1 MSMRKTILL
10 SVFALGVLTINAQTV
25 VVKGGGFWD
34 NWSMGVQGGATMKM
48 SGEAFFKS
56 ARPAFGLTLGKQW
69 TPILGMDLQGMGYVN
84 TTNSSTMIDA
94 SDVSLIGR
102 MNLMNLFA
110 GYNGMPRPFEIETVT
125 GLGWLHHYMTG
136 SGDTDDLSA
145 RVGLNFNFNLGEDAA
160 WTLGIKP
167 AVVFN
172 LTGEFPDK
180 KMAFNRNHSNMEI
193 LFGLTYH
200 FAGSDG
206 NRHFTLVNAVDPMA
220 IAAMNEEINDLRE
233 IVVAKDV
240 ELVGLAD
247 ELLMV
252 QNQLNEARNKKV
264 EASGET
270 INIVE
275 SVVAFPFNQSEVQS
289 SQMPS
294 LEHVAN
300 YLKNNPN
307 ANITVNGYASPEG
320 TEEYNIQLSQRR
332 AEAVKNILVNKY
344 GIAAN
349 RINTIGHGVG
359 DIFSEP
365 AWNRV
370 GICTIDE
377 SE

>member
-1 MSMRKTILL
+1 MRKTILL
-10 SVFALGVLTINAQTV
+10 SVFALSALTINAQTAV
-25 VVKGGGFWD
+25 VEGGGFWD
-34 NWSMGVQGGATMKM
+34 NWSMGIQGGATMKM
-48 SGEAFFKS
+48 SGTGFFKS
-56 ARPAFGLTLGKQW
+56 ARPAFGLTIGKQW
-69 TPILGMDLQGMGYVN
+69 TPILGMDIQGMGYVN

-94 SDVSLIGR
+94 SDVSLITR

-110 GYNGMPRPFEIETVT
+110 GYEGMPRPFEIETVT
-125 GLGWLHHYMTG
+125 GLVWLHHYMNG
-136 SGDTDDLSA
+136 GGDTDDMSA

-160 WTLGIKP
+160 WTFGIKP

-172 LTGEFPDK
+172 LTGEYPSK
-180 KMAFNRNHSNMEI
+180 KMAFNRKHSNMEI

-200 FAGSDG
+200 FADSDG
-206 NRHFTLVNAVDPMA
+206 NRHFALVNAVDPMA
-220 IAAMNEEINDLRE
+220 LAAMNEEINDLRE
-233 IVVAKDV
+233 VVVAKDV

-275 SVVAFPFNQSEVQS
+275 SVVAFPFNQSDVQS

-294 LEHVAN
+294 LEHVAT

-320 TEEYNIQLSQRR
+320 TEEYNMQLSQRR
-332 AEAVKNILVNKY
+332 ADAVKSILVDKY
-344 GIAAN
+344 GIASN
-349 RINTIGHGVG
+349 RINAVGHGVG

-377 SE
+377 SN

>member
-1 MSMRKTILL
+1 MKKTILL
-10 SVFALGVLTINAQTV
+10 SVLALGALAINAQTV

-48 SGEAFFKS
+48 SGEGFFKS

-69 TPILGMDLQGMGYVN
+69 TPILGMDIQGMGYVN

-110 GYNGMPRPFEIETVT
+110 GYNGMPRPFEVETVT

-145 RVGLNFNFNLGEDAA
+145 RIGLNFNFNLGEDAA

-167 AVVFN
+167 AVLFN
-172 LTGEFPDK
+172 LTGEYPSK
-180 KMAFNRNHSNMEI
+180 KLAFNRNKANMEI
-193 LFGLTYH
+193 LLGLTYH
-200 FAGSDG
+200 FADEDG
-206 NRHFTLVNAVDPMA
+206 NRHFALVNAIDPLA
-220 IAAMNEEINDLRE
+220 LAAMNEEINDLRE
-233 IVVAKDV
+233 VIVAKDV

-247 ELLMV
+247 ELMV
-252 QNQLNEARNKKV
+252 VQDQLNEARNK
-264 EASGET
+264 EMET
-270 INIVE
+270 TGQTIKILE
-275 SVVAFPFNQSEVQS
+275 SVVAFPFNQSDVQT

-294 LEHVAN
+294 LEHAAN
-300 YLKNNPN
+300 YLKDNPD
-307 ANITVNGYASPEG
+307 AKITVNGYASPEG
-320 TEEYNIQLSQRR
+320 TEEYNLQLSQRR
-332 AEAVKNILVNKY
+332 ADAVKNILVDKY
-344 GIAAN
+344 GIAAD
-349 RINTIGHGVG
+349 RINAIGHGVG
-359 DIFSEP
+359 DVFSVP

-377 SE
+377 VK

>member
-1 MSMRKTILL
+1 MKKTILL
-10 SVFALGVLTINAQTV
+10 SVLALGALAINAQTV

-48 SGEAFFKS
+48 SGEGFFKS

-69 TPILGMDLQGMGYVN
+69 TPILGMDIQGMGYVN

-110 GYNGMPRPFEIETVT
+110 GYNGMPRPFEVETVT

-145 RVGLNFNFNLGEDAA
+145 RIGLNFNFNLGEDAA

-167 AVVFN
+167 AVLFN
-172 LTGEFPDK
+172 LTGGYPSK
-180 KMAFNRNHSNMEI
+180 KLAFNRNKANMEI
-193 LFGLTYH
+193 LLGLTYH
-200 FAGSDG
+200 FADEDG
-206 NRHFTLVNAVDPMA
+206 NRHFALVNAIDPLA
-220 IAAMNEEINDLRE
+220 LAAMNEEINDLRE
-233 IVVAKDV
+233 VIVAKDV

-247 ELLMV
+247 ELMV
-252 QNQLNEARNKKV
+252 VQDQLNEARNKEM
-264 EASGET
+264 EATGQT
-270 INIVE
+270 IKILE
-275 SVVAFPFNQSEVQS
+275 SVVAFPFNQSDVQT

-294 LEHVAN
+294 LEHAAN
-300 YLKNNPN
+300 YLKDNPD
-307 ANITVNGYASPEG
+307 AKITVNGYASPEG
-320 TEEYNIQLSQRR
+320 TEEYNLQLSQRR
-332 AEAVKNILVNKY
+332 ADAVKNILVDKY
-344 GIAAN
+344 GIAAD
-349 RINTIGHGVG
+349 RINAIGHGVG
-359 DIFSEP
+359 DVFSVP

-377 SE
+377 VK

>member
-1 MSMRKTILL
+1 MKKTILL
-10 SVFALGVLTINAQTV
+10 SVLALGALTINAQTV

-48 SGEAFFKS
+48 SGEGFFKS

-69 TPILGMDLQGMGYVN
+69 TPILGMDIQGMGYVN

-110 GYNGMPRPFEIETVT
+110 GYNGMPRPFEVETVT

-167 AVVFN
+167 AVLFN
-172 LTGEFPDK
+172 LTGEYPSK
-180 KMAFNRNHSNMEI
+180 KLAFNRNKANMEI
-193 LFGLTYH
+193 LLGLTYH
-200 FAGSDG
+200 FADEDG
-206 NRHFTLVNAVDPMA
+206 NRHFALVNAIDPLA
-220 IAAMNEEINDLRE
+220 LAAMNEEINDLRE
-233 IVVAKDV
+233 VIVAKDV

-247 ELLMV
+247 ELMV
-252 QNQLNEARNKKV
+252 VQEQLNEARNKEM
-264 EASGET
+264 EATGQT
-270 INIVE
+270 IKILE
-275 SVVAFPFNQSEVQS
+275 SVVAFPFNQSDVQT

-294 LEHVAN
+294 LEHAAN
-300 YLKNNPN
+300 YLKDNPD
-307 ANITVNGYASPEG
+307 AKITVNGYASPEG
-320 TEEYNIQLSQRR
+320 TEEYNLQLSQRR
-332 AEAVKNILVNKY
+332 ADAVKNILVDKY
-344 GIAAN
+344 GIAAD
-349 RINTIGHGVG
+349 RINAIGHGVG
-359 DIFSEP
+359 DVFSVP

-377 SE
+377 VK

>member
-1 MSMRKTILL
+1 MKKTILL
-10 SVFALGVLTINAQTV
+10 SVLALGALAINAQTV

-48 SGEAFFKS
+48 SGEGFFKS

-69 TPILGMDLQGMGYVN
+69 TPILGMDIQGMGYVN

-110 GYNGMPRPFEIETVT
+110 GYNGMPRPFEVETVT

-167 AVVFN
+167 AVLFN
-172 LTGEFPDK
+172 LTGEYPSK
-180 KMAFNRNHSNMEI
+180 KLAFNRNKANMEI
-193 LFGLTYH
+193 LLGLTYH
-200 FAGSDG
+200 FADEDG
-206 NRHFTLVNAVDPMA
+206 NRHFALMNTIDPLA
-220 IAAMNEEINDLRE
+220 LAAMNEEINDLRE
-233 IVVAKDV
+233 VIVAKDV

-247 ELLMV
+247 ELMV
-252 QNQLNEARNKKV
+252 VQDQLNEARNK
-264 EASGET
+264 EMET
-270 INIVE
+270 TGQTIKILE
-275 SVVAFPFNQSEVQS
+275 SVVAFPFNQSDVQT

-300 YLKNNPN
+300 YLKDNPN
-307 ANITVNGYASPEG
+307 AKITVNGYASPEG
-320 TEEYNIQLSQRR
+320 TEEYNLQLSQRR
-332 AEAVKNILVNKY
+332 ADAVKNILVDKY
-344 GIAAN
+344 GIAAD
-349 RINTIGHGVG
+349 RINAIGHGVG
-359 DIFSEP
+359 DVFSVP

-377 SE
+377 VK

>member
-1 MSMRKTILL
+1 MKKTILL
-10 SVFALGVLTINAQTV
+10 SVLALGALTINAQTV

-48 SGEAFFKS
+48 SGEGFFKS

-69 TPILGMDLQGMGYVN
+69 TPILGMDIQGMGYVN

-110 GYNGMPRPFEIETVT
+110 GYNGMPRPFEVETVT

-167 AVVFN
+167 AVLFN
-172 LTGEFPDK
+172 LTGEYPSK
-180 KMAFNRNHSNMEI
+180 KLAFNRNKANMEI
-193 LFGLTYH
+193 LLGVTYH
-200 FAGSDG
+200 FADGDG
-206 NRHFTLVNAVDPMA
+206 NRHFTLVNAIDPLA
-220 IAAMNEEINDLRE
+220 LAAMNEEINDLRE
-233 IVVAKDV
+233 VIVAKDV

-247 ELLMV
+247 ELMV
-252 QNQLNEARNKKV
+252 VQDQLNEARNKEM
-264 EASGET
+264 EATGQT
-270 INIVE
+270 IKILE
-275 SVVAFPFNQSEVQS
+275 SVVAFPFNQSDVQT

-294 LEHVAN
+294 LEHAAN
-300 YLKNNPN
+300 YLKDNPD
-307 ANITVNGYASPEG
+307 AKITVNGYASPEG
-320 TEEYNIQLSQRR
+320 TEEYNLQLSQRR
-332 AEAVKNILVNKY
+332 ADAVKNILVDKY
-344 GIAAN
+344 GIAAD
-349 RINTIGHGVG
+349 RINAIGHGVG
-359 DIFSEP
+359 DVFSVP

-377 SE
+377 VK

>member
-1 MSMRKTILL
+1 MRKTILL
-10 SVFALGVLTINAQTV
+10 SVFALSTLTINAQTAV
-25 VVKGGGFWD
+25 VEGGGFWD
-34 NWSMGVQGGATMKM
+34 NWSMGIQGGATMKM
-48 SGEAFFKS
+48 SGAGFFKS
-56 ARPAFGLTLGKQW
+56 ARPAFGLTVGKQW
-69 TPILGMDLQGMGYVN
+69 TPILGMDIQGMGYVN

-94 SDVSLIGR
+94 SDVSLITR

-110 GYNGMPRPFEIETVT
+110 GYEGMPRPFEIETVT
-125 GLGWLHHYMTG
+125 GLGWLHHYMNG
-136 SGDTDDLSA
+136 GGDTDDMSA

-160 WTLGIKP
+160 WTFGIKP

-172 LTGEFPDK
+172 LTGEYPSK

-200 FAGSDG
+200 FADSDG
-206 NRHFTLVNAVDPMA
+206 NRHFALVNAVDPMA
-220 IAAMNEEINDLRE
+220 LAAMNEEINDLRE
-233 IVVAKDV
+233 VVVAKDV

-275 SVVAFPFNQSEVQS
+275 SVVAFPFNQSDVQS

-300 YLKNNPN
+300 YLKNNPD

-320 TEEYNIQLSQRR
+320 TEEYNLQLSQRR
-332 AEAVKNILVNKY
+332 ADAVKDILVNKY

-359 DIFSEP
+359 DIFSNP

-377 SE
+377 TN

>member
-1 MSMRKTILL
+1 MRKTILL
-10 SVFALGVLTINAQTV
+10 SVFALSALTINAQTAV
-25 VVKGGGFWD
+25 VEGGGFWD
-34 NWSMGVQGGATMKM
+34 NWSMGIQGGATMKM
-48 SGEAFFKS
+48 SGTGFFKS
-56 ARPAFGLTLGKQW
+56 ARPAFGLTIGKQW
-69 TPILGMDLQGMGYVN
+69 TPILGMDIQGMGYVN

-94 SDVSLIGR
+94 SDVSLITR

-110 GYNGMPRPFEIETVT
+110 GYEGMPRPFEIETVT
-125 GLGWLHHYMTG
+125 GLGWLHHYMNG
-136 SGDTDDLSA
+136 GGDTDDMSA

-160 WTLGIKP
+160 WTFGIKP

-172 LTGEFPDK
+172 LTGEYPSK

-200 FAGSDG
+200 FADSDG
-206 NRHFTLVNAVDPMA
+206 NRHFALVNAVDPMVL
-220 IAAMNEEINDLRE
+220 AAMNEEINDLRE
-233 IVVAKDV
+233 VVVAKDV

-275 SVVAFPFNQSEVQS
+275 SVVAFPFNQSDVQS

-300 YLKNNPN
+300 YLKNNPD

-320 TEEYNIQLSQRR
+320 TEEYNLQLSQRR
-332 AEAVKNILVNKY
+332 ADAVKDILVNKY

-377 SE
+377 AR

>member
-1 MSMRKTILL
+1 MRKTILL
-10 SVFALGVLTINAQTV
+10 SVFALSALTINAQTAV
-25 VVKGGGFWD
+25 VEGGGFWD
-34 NWSMGVQGGATMKM
+34 NWSMGIQGGATMKM
-48 SGEAFFKS
+48 SGAGFFKS
-56 ARPAFGLTLGKQW
+56 ARPAFGLTVGKQW
-69 TPILGMDLQGMGYVN
+69 TPILGMDIQGMGYVN

-94 SDVSLIGR
+94 SDVSLIAR
-102 MNLMNLFA
+102 MNLMNLFS
-110 GYNGMPRPFEIETVT
+110 GYKGMPRPFEIETVT
-125 GLGWLHHYMTG
+125 GLGWLHHYMNG
-136 SGDTDDLSA
+136 GGDADDMSA

-160 WTLGIKP
+160 WTFGIKP

-172 LTGEFPDK
+172 LTGEYPSK

-200 FAGSDG
+200 FADSDG
-206 NRHFTLVNAVDPMA
+206 NRHFALVNAVDPMVL
-220 IAAMNEEINDLRE
+220 AAMNEEINDLRE
-233 IVVAKDV
+233 VVVAKDV

-275 SVVAFPFNQSEVQS
+275 SVVAFPFNQSDVQS

-300 YLKNNPN
+300 YLKNNPD

-320 TEEYNIQLSQRR
+320 TEEYNLQLSQRR
-332 AEAVKNILVNKY
+332 ADAVKDILVNKY
-344 GIAAN
+344 GIEAN
-349 RINTIGHGVG
+349 RINAIGHGVG

>member
-1 MSMRKTILL
+1 MKKTIIL
-10 SVFALGVLTINAQTV
+10 SVLALGALAINAQTV

-48 SGEAFFKS
+48 SGEGFFKS

-69 TPILGMDLQGMGYVN
+69 TPILGMDIQGMGYVN

-110 GYNGMPRPFEIETVT
+110 GYNGMPRPFEVETVT

-145 RVGLNFNFNLGEDAA
+145 RVGLNFNLNLGEDAA

-167 AVVFN
+167 AVLFN
-172 LTGEFPDK
+172 LTGEYPSK
-180 KMAFNRNHSNMEI
+180 KLAFNRNKANMEI
-193 LFGLTYH
+193 LLGLTYH
-200 FAGSDG
+200 FADADG
-206 NRHFTLVNAVDPMA
+206 NRHFALVNAIDPLA
-220 IAAMNEEINDLRE
+220 LAAMNEEINDLRE
-233 IVVAKDV
+233 VIVAKDV

-247 ELLMV
+247 ELMV
-252 QNQLNEARNKKV
+252 VQDQLNEARNKEM
-264 EASGET
+264 EATGQT
-270 INIVE
+270 IKILE
-275 SVVAFPFNQSEVQS
+275 SVVAFPFNQSDVQT

-300 YLKNNPN
+300 YLKDNPN
-307 ANITVNGYASPEG
+307 AKITVNGYASPEG
-320 TEEYNIQLSQRR
+320 TEEYNLQLSQRR
-332 AEAVKNILVNKY
+332 ADAVKNILVDKY
-344 GIAAN
+344 GIAAD
-349 RINTIGHGVG
+349 RINAIGHGVG
-359 DIFSEP
+359 DIFSVP

-377 SE
+377 VK

>member
-1 MSMRKTILL
+1 MRKTILL

-48 SGEAFFKS
+48 SGEGFFKS

-69 TPILGMDLQGMGYVN
+69 TPILGMDIQGMGYVN

-167 AVVFN
+167 AVLFN
-172 LTGEFPDK
+172 LTGEYPSK
-180 KMAFNRNHSNMEI
+180 KLAFNRNKANMEI
-193 LFGLTYH
+193 LLGLTYH
-200 FAGSDG
+200 FADADG
-206 NRHFTLVNAVDPMA
+206 NRHFALVNAIDPLA
-220 IAAMNEEINDLRE
+220 LAAMNEEINDLRE
-233 IVVAKDV
+233 VIVAKDV

-247 ELLMV
+247 ELMV
-252 QNQLNEARNKKV
+252 VQDQLNEARNKEM
-264 EASGET
+264 EATGQT
-270 INIVE
+270 IKILE
-275 SVVAFPFNQSEVQS
+275 SVVAFPFNQSDVQT

-300 YLKNNPN
+300 YLKDNPD
-307 ANITVNGYASPEG
+307 AKITVNGYASPEG
-320 TEEYNIQLSQRR
+320 TEEYNLQLSQRR
-332 AEAVKNILVNKY
+332 ADAVKNILVDKY
-344 GIAAN
+344 GIAAD
-349 RINTIGHGVG
+349 RINAIGHGVG
-359 DIFSEP
+359 DVFSVP

-377 SE
+377 VK

>member
-1 MSMRKTILL
+1 MRKTILL
-10 SVFALGVLTINAQTV
+10 SVFALSTLTINAQTAV
-25 VVKGGGFWD
+25 VEGGGFWD
-34 NWSMGVQGGATMKM
+34 NWSMGIQGGATMKM
-48 SGEAFFKS
+48 SGTSFFKS
-56 ARPAFGLTLGKQW
+56 ARPAFGLTIGKQW
-69 TPILGMDLQGMGYVN
+69 TPILGMDIQGMGYVN
-84 TTNSSTMIDA
+84 TTNSSTMVDA
-94 SDVSLIGR
+94 SDVSLIAR

-110 GYNGMPRPFEIETVT
+110 GYEGMPRPFEIETVT
-125 GLGWLHHYMTG
+125 GLGWLHHYMNG
-136 SGDTDDLSA
+136 DGDTDDMSA

-160 WTLGIKP
+160 WTFGIKP

-172 LTGEFPDK
+172 LTGEYPSK

-200 FAGSDG
+200 FADSDG
-206 NRHFTLVNAVDPMA
+206 NRHFALVNAVDPMA
-220 IAAMNEEINDLRE
+220 LAAMNEEINDLRE
-233 IVVAKDV
+233 VVVAKDV

-275 SVVAFPFNQSEVQS
+275 SVVAFPFNQSDVQS

-300 YLKNNPN
+300 YLKNNPD

-320 TEEYNIQLSQRR
+320 TEEYNLQLSQRR
-332 AEAVKNILVNKY
+332 ADAVKDILVNKY
-344 GIAAN
+344 GIEAN
-349 RINTIGHGVG
+349 RINAIGHGVG

>member
-1 MSMRKTILL
+1 MKKTILL
-10 SVFALGVLTINAQTV
+10 SVLALGALAINAQTV

-48 SGEAFFKS
+48 SGEGFFKS

-69 TPILGMDLQGMGYVN
+69 TPILGMDIQGMGYVN

-110 GYNGMPRPFEIETVT
+110 GYNGMPRPFEVETVT

-167 AVVFN
+167 AVLFN
-172 LTGEFPDK
+172 LTGEYPSK
-180 KMAFNRNHSNMEI
+180 KLAFNRNKANMEI
-193 LFGLTYH
+193 LLGLTYH
-200 FAGSDG
+200 FADGDG
-206 NRHFTLVNAVDPMA
+206 NRHFTLVNAIDPLA
-220 IAAMNEEINDLRE
+220 LAAMNEEINDLRE
-233 IVVAKDV
+233 VIVAKDV

-247 ELLMV
+247 ELMV
-252 QNQLNEARNKKV
+252 VQEQLNEARNKEM
-264 EASGET
+264 EATGQT
-270 INIVE
+270 IKILE
-275 SVVAFPFNQSEVQS
+275 SVVAFPFNQSDVQT

-294 LEHVAN
+294 LEHAAN
-300 YLKNNPN
+300 YLKDNPD
-307 ANITVNGYASPEG
+307 AKITVNGYASPEG
-320 TEEYNIQLSQRR
+320 TEEYNLQLSQRR
-332 AEAVKNILVNKY
+332 ADAVKNILVDKY
-344 GIAAN
+344 GIAAD
-349 RINTIGHGVG
+349 RINAIGHGVG
-359 DIFSEP
+359 DVFSVP

-377 SE
+377 VK

>member
-1 MSMRKTILL
+1 MKKTILL
-10 SVFALGVLTINAQTV
+10 SVLALGALAINAQTV

-48 SGEAFFKS
+48 SGEGFFKS

-69 TPILGMDLQGMGYVN
+69 TPILGMDIQGMGYVN

-110 GYNGMPRPFEIETVT
+110 GYNGMPRPFEVETVT

-145 RVGLNFNFNLGEDAA
+145 RIGLNFNFNLGEDAA

-167 AVVFN
+167 AVLFN
-172 LTGEFPDK
+172 LTGEYPSK
-180 KMAFNRNHSNMEI
+180 KLAFNRNKANMEI
-193 LFGLTYH
+193 LLGLTYH
-200 FAGSDG
+200 FADEDG
-206 NRHFTLVNAVDPMA
+206 NRHFALVNAIDPLA
-220 IAAMNEEINDLRE
+220 LAAMNEEINDLRE
-233 IVVAKDV
+233 VIVAKDV

-247 ELLMV
+247 ELMV
-252 QNQLNEARNKKV
+252 VQDQLNEARNK
-264 EASGET
+264 EMET
-270 INIVE
+270 TGQTIKILE
-275 SVVAFPFNQSEVQS
+275 SVLAFPFNQSDVQT

-300 YLKNNPN
+300 YLKDNPD
-307 ANITVNGYASPEG
+307 AKITVNGYASPEG
-320 TEEYNIQLSQRR
+320 TEEYNLQLSQRR
-332 AEAVKNILVNKY
+332 ADAVKNILVDKY
-344 GIAAN
+344 GIAAD
-349 RINTIGHGVG
+349 RINAIGHGVG
-359 DIFSEP
+359 DVFSVP

-377 SE
+377 VK

>member
-1 MSMRKTILL
+1 MKKTILL
-10 SVFALGVLTINAQTV
+10 SVFALGALTINAQTV
-25 VVKGGGFWD
+25 VVDGGFWD
-34 NWSMGVQGGATMKM
+34 NWSMGIQGGATMKM
-48 SGEAFFKS
+48 SGEGFFKS

-69 TPILGMDLQGMGYVN
+69 TPILGMDIQGMGYVN

-110 GYNGMPRPFEIETVT
+110 GYYGMPRPFEIETVT
-125 GLGWLHHYMTG
+125 GLGWLHHYMNG

-172 LTGEFPDK
+172 LTGEYPNK
-180 KMAFNRNHSNMEI
+180 KMAFNRDHANMEI
-193 LFGLTYH
+193 LLGLTYH
-200 FAGSDG
+200 FADGEG
-206 NRHFTLVNAVDPMA
+206 NRHFAMVNAIEPIA
-220 IAAMNEEINDLRE
+220 LAAMNEEINGLRE
-233 IVVAKDV
+233 VVVAKDV

-247 ELLMV
+247 ELLVV
-252 QNQLNEARNKKV
+252 QNQLNEARNKEV
-264 EASGET
+264 EATGQT
-270 INIVE
+270 IKILE
-275 SVVAFPFNQSEVQS
+275 SVVAFPFNQSDVQT

-300 YLKNNPN
+300 YLKNNPD
-307 ANITVNGYASPEG
+307 ASITVNGYASPEG
-320 TEEYNIQLSQRR
+320 TEEYNLQLSQRR
-332 AEAVKNILVNKY
+332 ADAVKTVLVDKY
-344 GIAAN
+344 GIAAS
-349 RINTIGHGVG
+349 RINAIGHGVG

-377 SE
+377 VK

>member
-1 MSMRKTILL
+1 MRKTILL
-10 SVFALGVLTINAQTV
+10 SVFALGALTINAQTAV
-25 VVKGGGFWD
+25 VEGGGFWD
-34 NWSMGVQGGATMKM
+34 NWSMGIQGGATMKM
-48 SGEAFFKS
+48 SGEGFFKS

-69 TPILGMDLQGMGYVN
+69 TPILGMDIQGMGYVN

-110 GYNGMPRPFEIETVT
+110 GYYGMPRPFEIETVT
-125 GLGWLHHYMTG
+125 GLGWLHHYMNG

-172 LTGEFPDK
+172 LTGEYPNK
-180 KMAFNRNHSNMEI
+180 KMAFNRDHANMEI
-193 LFGLTYH
+193 LLGLTYH
-200 FAGSDG
+200 FADGEG
-206 NRHFTLVNAVDPMA
+206 NRHFAMVNAIEPIA
-220 IAAMNEEINDLRE
+220 LAAMNEEINGLRE
-233 IVVAKDV
+233 VVVAKDV

-247 ELLMV
+247 ELLVV
-252 QNQLNEARNKKV
+252 QNQLNEARNKEV
-264 EASGET
+264 EAAGQT
-270 INIVE
+270 IKILE
-275 SVVAFPFNQSEVQS
+275 SVVAFPFNQSDVQA

-300 YLKNNPN
+300 YLKDNPD
-307 ANITVNGYASPEG
+307 ASITVNGYASPEG
-320 TEEYNIQLSQRR
+320 TEEYNLQLSQRR
-332 AEAVKNILVNKY
+332 ADAVKNILVDKY
-344 GIAAN
+344 GIAAS
-349 RINTIGHGVG
+349 RINAIGHGVG

-377 SE
+377 VK